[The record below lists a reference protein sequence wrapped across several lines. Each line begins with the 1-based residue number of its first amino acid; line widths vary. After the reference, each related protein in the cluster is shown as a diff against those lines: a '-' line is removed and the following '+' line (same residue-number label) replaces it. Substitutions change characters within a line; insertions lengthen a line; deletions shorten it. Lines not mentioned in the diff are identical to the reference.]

1 MKVYPYLSSA
11 IARVIE
17 ALRAERGMTK
27 SSLADF
33 ACLERRYLRDIERE
47 LKKPTVNAI
56 YSICEALRVQPEDFF
71 RRVSEEI
78 EKRKNSERRVAS
90 INKAMSAKAQSDEE
104 KV

>member
-78 EKRKNSERRVAS
+78 ENKKHSERRAAS
-90 INKAMSAKAQSDEE
+90 ISKARAVKAESNEE

>member
-1 MKVYPYLSSA
+1 MKVYPYLSGA
-11 IARVIE
+11 IAKVIE

-33 ACLERRYLRDIERE
+33 ACLERRYLRDIEQE
-47 LKKPTVNAI
+47 LKRPTVNAV
-56 YSICEALRVQPEDFF
+56 YSICEVLRVPPEEFF

-78 EKRKNSERRVAS
+78 EKKRNSERRVHCGTSAP
-90 INKAMSAKAQSDEE
+90 AMQKIDAK

>member
-78 EKRKNSERRVAS
+78 EKRKSSERRVAS
-90 INKAMSAKAQSDEE
+90 INKAMSARAQSDEE

>member
-1 MKVYPYLSSA
+1 MKEYPYLSSA

-78 EKRKNSERRVAS
+78 EKRKNSERRVVS
-90 INKAMSAKAQSDEE
+90 INKAISRTVQSDEKE
-104 KV
+104 V

>member
-1 MKVYPYLSSA
+1 MKVYPFLSSA
-11 IARVIE
+11 IAIVIE

-33 ACLERRYLRDIERE
+33 SCLERRYLRDIERE

-78 EKRKNSERRVAS
+78 ENRKNSEQRVVS
-90 INKAMSAKAQSDEE
+90 INKDISCTAQSDEE